1 MYGAMN
7 FNGRYGRLGP
17 LHTWAKNRDHE
28 IVRAQ
33 KKVLKVVL
41 RHLQN
46 HVMWSRILKYS
57 VKAYVTGPS
66 TKCYFNTFLFMPVL
80 MHDKI
85 AWVNGYEH

>member
-1 MYGAMN
+1 MSYVW
-7 FNGRYGRLGP
+7 LVV
-17 LHTWAKNRDHE
+17 D
-28 IVRAQ
+28 
-33 KKVLKVVL
+33 LKSNTLVDACRTKIIVL

-66 TKCYFNTFLFMPVL
+66 TKCYFNTFLFMPIF

-85 AWVNGYEH
+85 ERVNGYEH